1 MTQYIVTYQK
11 VKYDRNGNG
20 RAVATIYSQ
29 GTWESTNTRGQRV
42 DRTEHV
48 AKARLVGYKDSVWE
62 VVDSM
67 QQAGASVILLADMLA
82 SVPRSSLP
90 TMKASSYIARYMI
103 DRANGERPHQVIA
116 AIQNHADDKQ
126 ATKA

>member
-20 RAVATIYSQ
+20 RAVATIYSLE
-29 GTWESTNTRGQRV
+29 TWESTNTKGRRI

-67 QQAGASVILLADMLA
+67 QQEGASVILLTDMLP
-82 SVPRSSLP
+82 SIPRSNLP
-90 TMKASSYIARYMI
+90 TMKASEYIARYMT
-103 DRANGERPHQVIA
+103 GSMYEERPHQVIA

-126 ATKA
+126 KTKA